1 MKLKSY
7 LEHLARESYVEE
19 EPVAVQEKLL
29 DCSLGINR
37 FGTSARVLNA
47 AREYNWSRVW
57 HYPDP
62 SYKDLKEEIR
72 KLWLEHAD
80 LETGQIQISHGA
92 SAVLQRLNQIFIG
105 LGAKVLGYSPQFTEY
120 VTEVEA
126 CGGKYEAVVLN
137 PEENFRFH
145 VERLLARISR
155 EYCLIYIDNPNNPTG
170 QIIDLKEIEEI
181 VKQAK
186 TKDVTVVVD
195 EAYGDYMEGESSAI
209 NLIHK
214 YSNLAVVRSFSK
226 GFGLASLRVGY
237 GVLPTELTRYYNK
250 INLPF
255 SVSSVSCYLAKE
267 SLLNGDFVRN
277 CRAMVQ
283 KEKSKLIQELRE
295 RGYLISKTSE
305 SCPIFVLGCK
315 DRDTNLRKELLS
327 KGILTIAGTDFRNLD
342 NNYVRVNIPIR
353 AEEFLG
359 RL

>member
-7 LEHLARESYVEE
+7 LEHLARESYIKE

-62 SYKDLKEEIR
+62 SYKDLKEGIR
-72 KLWLEHAD
+72 KLWLDHAD
-80 LETGQIQISHGA
+80 LETGQIQISNGA
-92 SAVLQRLNQIFIG
+92 SVVLQRLNRIFIG
-105 LGAKVLGYSPQFTEY
+105 VGAKVLGYSPQFTEY
-120 VTEVEA
+120 VTEVEV

-170 QIIDLKEIEEI
+170 QIIDLEEIEEI

-186 TKDVTVVVD
+186 TKDVAVVVD
-195 EAYGDYMEGESSAI
+195 EAYGDYMEDESSAI

-267 SLLNGDFVRN
+267 ALLTGDFVRN

-295 RGYLISKTSE
+295 RGYLISKTLE

-342 NNYVRVNIPIR
+342 NNYVRVNIPAR
-353 AEEFLG
+353 AQDFLN